1 MTKDFIRFYGQPIKD
16 NIKFARNFKLFMSV
30 PWKNSNFRKIEKERE
45 NDLEQLYS
53 ENLENILD
61 HNELRQS
68 LKKSY
73 EVK

>member
-1 MTKDFIRFYGQPIKD
+1 MQEIL
-16 NIKFARNFKLFMSV
+16 NFLCQYLG
-30 PWKNSNFRKIEKERE
+30 KNPNFRKIEKERE